1 MHLKNLRIRG
11 GLILGKENINIKYEH
26 QNNSNYLVIEDNVEY
41 DDYQYKMLRRNKPEH
56 FLRFSMY
63 SVNGRYG
70 IYYDI
75 TSRQQLSKYYEYG
88 KMTMEDVKSICVNI
102 SEMVRIAEDYML
114 DIDHVNGYS
123 FNESLKILFEFILEH
138 FDHSLDKE
146 SIVQLY
152 EVYQKVIVGDYDPF
166 NLMRMF
172 GIKKVK
178 KQEESVIQDMPEKR
192 DKEIKTVIA
201 EQMISDKEEKADE
214 SDVNIRRVIIG
225 VVSMAFGLLG
235 IFVPGLIPF
244 RIPSVLSFICIG
256 AGIGILVFCKKEHKK
271 LQSVILTQ
279 KQSIPYV
286 VKKDTAQ
293 VLYNESVNVNN
304 KCIEEKTVSY
314 DDICNETMLLSEYMP
329 EKNSRKE
336 LKLVLQKENL
346 IGEVLIYIRGVENE
360 DMVICMDKY
369 PYVIG
374 SFEKMSDVVIKAQV
388 VSRMH
393 CCIYHEAFKDDE
405 YLVEDLNATNGTY
418 LNGERLGNHERKKL
432 SDGDVLK
439 IAAISFKVE
448 IS

>member
-1 MHLKNLRIRG
+1 M
-11 GLILGKENINIKYEH
+11 GKENINIKYEH

-114 DIDHVNGYS
+114 DIDHVKIEPRFIYMDVGTKKLQFVYHTKVNGYS

-225 VVSMAFGLLG
+225 VVSMAFGLLS

-286 VKKDTAQ
+286 MKKD
-293 VLYNESVNVNN
+293 
-304 KCIEEKTVSY
+304 
-314 DDICNETMLLSEYMP
+314 
-329 EKNSRKE
+329 RKE

-360 DMVICMDKY
+360 DSIICMDKY

-393 CCIYHEAFKDDE
+393 CCIYHEVFKDDE

>member
-1 MHLKNLRIRG
+1 
-11 GLILGKENINIKYEH
+11 
-26 QNNSNYLVIEDNVEY
+26 
-41 DDYQYKMLRRNKPEH
+41 
-56 FLRFSMY
+56 
-63 SVNGRYG
+63 
-70 IYYDI
+70 
-75 TSRQQLSKYYEYG
+75 
-88 KMTMEDVKSICVNI
+88 
-102 SEMVRIAEDYML
+102 
-114 DIDHVNGYS
+114 
-123 FNESLKILFEFILEH
+123 
-138 FDHSLDKE
+138 
-146 SIVQLY
+146 
-152 EVYQKVIVGDYDPF
+152 
-166 NLMRMF
+166 MRMF

-214 SDVNIRRVIIG
+214 SDVNIRKVIIG

-244 RIPSVLSFICIG
+244 RIPSVLSFICIV

-360 DMVICMDKY
+360 DSIICMDKY

>member
-1 MHLKNLRIRG
+1 M
-11 GLILGKENINIKYEH
+11 GKENINIKYEH

-114 DIDHVNGYS
+114 DIDHVKIEPRFIYMDVGTKKLQFVYHTKVNEYS

-225 VVSMAFGLLG
+225 VVSMAFGLLS

-286 VKKDTAQ
+286 MKKDTAQ
-293 VLYNESVNVNN
+293 VLHNESVNVNN

-314 DDICNETMLLSEYMP
+314 DDICNETMLLSEYM
-329 EKNSRKE
+329 
-336 LKLVLQKENL
+336 
-346 IGEVLIYIRGVENE
+346 RGVENE
-360 DMVICMDKY
+360 DSIICMDKY